1 MKPQGTFF
9 ALLFALLLAGHPAR
23 ADITL
28 EAALGH
34 LSFPVDQGT
43 LLTITINGASRLSA
57 IELPQV
63 EGIAFH
69 SRGQSSRVNIVNG
82 SMSSSLVQT
91 YVVQAERPGTYTIPP
106 IKVSAGGESATT
118 RPLSFEVTAAGGS
131 SADGTGQG
139 DSEVA
144 FIRIAPLGQHYP
156 GEVVPVRIKAY
167 FHKNYRTDINSLPT
181 LKGEGVAMPP
191 LREKPQQGE
200 ERVNGIDYHVLSWDT
215 TLTGLK
221 VGDQHIFFSME
232 ASLMLPQRRRPL
244 SPFGGSLFNDPAFD
258 DPFFDNFFG
267 GAQRKPI
274 EARSPQMVFSVIPL
288 PEEGRPAQ
296 FSGAIGDFTL
306 AVSTDRMQLEVGEP
320 LKLTMEISG
329 KGNFQRIEAP
339 VFPDSPRW
347 KTYPPTSSFNA
358 QGNDYTGSKTFEMA
372 VVAREAGVAELPG
385 LSFSFFD
392 PNRKEYVTV
401 HSPPLAVQVKGSTAA
416 PAPGEIPSA
425 PSPSA
430 ATTGSEATL
439 LPPGTA
445 ATPSSPANPATGP
458 AATVAQAPPIRLELG
473 PLSSSLKPI
482 FRHGW
487 FLATAGAAAAALLF
501 AALVELRRRHLL
513 RHPHQ
518 AARRQRDQHLA
529 LDLDV
534 CRDKCRQGDGT
545 AFLAAARTTV
555 QNHLGRAWDL
565 PPQAI
570 TGTTLEERLGRG
582 TALPQL
588 FAAAD
593 AALYGAAPPT
603 QGEMER
609 LFASLK
615 TALEELP

>member
-1 MKPQGTFF
+1 MKHQGSIF
-9 ALLFALLLAGHPAR
+9 ALLFTLLLAGHPAR

-43 LLTITINGASRLSA
+43 VLTITVNGASRISS

-63 EGIAFH
+63 AGITFH

-106 IKVSAGGESATT
+106 IKVSAGGESGAT
-118 RPLSFEVTAAGGS
+118 RPLSFEVTAAGDS
-131 SADGTGQG
+131 SANATGQG

-144 FIRIAPLGQHYP
+144 FIRIDPLGRHYP
-156 GEVVPVRIKAY
+156 GEIVPVRIRAY
-167 FHKNYRTDINSLPT
+167 FHKNYRTDINSLPA

-191 LREKPQQGE
+191 LREKPQQDE
-200 ERVNGIDYHVLSWDT
+200 ERVNGVDYHVLSWDT

-221 VGDQHIFFSME
+221 VGDQPISFVME

-244 SPFGGSLFNDPAFD
+244 SPFGGSLFDDPTLD

-267 GAQRKPI
+267 GVQRKPI
-274 EARSPQMVFSVIPL
+274 EVRSPQMVFPVIPL

-358 QGNDYTGSKTFEMA
+358 QGNSYTGSKTFEMA
-372 VVAREAGVAELPG
+372 VVAREAGVTELPG
-385 LSFSFFD
+385 LSFCFFD
-392 PNRKEYVTV
+392 PLKKEYVTV
-401 HSPPLAVQVKGSTAA
+401 HSPPLAVQVKGSSAA
-416 PAPGEIPSA
+416 GPSGVPAPS
-425 PSPSA
+425 SPSA
-430 ATTGSEATL
+430 AASGGE
-439 LPPGTA
+439 A
-445 ATPSSPANPATGP
+445 ATSRSGAPAPSSPDGSTGGP
-458 AATVAQAPPIRLELG
+458 APAADTQAPPIRLELG

-482 FRHGW
+482 FQRGW
-487 FLATAGAAAAALLF
+487 FLATAGVATAVLLL
-501 AALVELRRRHLL
+501 AALVELRRRHLQ
-513 RHPHQ
+513 RHPQQ
-518 AARRQRDQHLA
+518 AARRRQDQLLA
-529 LDLDV
+529 ADLEI
-534 CRDKCRQGDGT
+534 CREKCRQGDGA
-545 AFLAAARTTV
+545 AFFAAARTAV
-555 QNHLGRAWDL
+555 QNRLGRAWDL

-570 TGTTLEERLGRG
+570 SGATLEARLGPG
-582 TALPQL
+582 NTLVQL

-593 AALYGAAPPT
+593 AALYGGAPPAP
-603 QGEMER
+603 GDLER
-609 LFASLK
+609 LFATLK
-615 TALEELP
+615 TSLEELP